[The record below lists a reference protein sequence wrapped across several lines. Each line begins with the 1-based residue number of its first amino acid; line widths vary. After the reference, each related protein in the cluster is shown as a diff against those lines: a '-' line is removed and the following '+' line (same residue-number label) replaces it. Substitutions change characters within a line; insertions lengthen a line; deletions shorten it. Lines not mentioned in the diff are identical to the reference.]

1 MAWKRAGTERFVASI
16 GLVLAG
22 AAAAHAAA
30 VTEVTSRAALGA
42 NDLLDWGMLPGGYPE
57 ALPNPIMAISAG
69 GLVVTL
75 GTTPD
80 RFINSYGTTF
90 NSITDFAPTDNLIGT
105 QQFTPIKLSFAT
117 PVFGAGLQAEN
128 QTGDQYGTVT
138 IAATITAV
146 VEAAAPA
153 WPSRPPSPCSGSGC
167 SGSLRRADAATD
179 SIGQGAPRI
188 RSSNAP
194 STASNISAVSR
205 PVFVL

>member
-105 QQFTPIKLSFAT
+105 QQFTPIKLSFCH
-117 PVFGAGLQAEN
+117 AGFWRRSAGRESNRRSVRNCHHRRHHHGGGGGGGTGMAEPA
-128 QTGDQYGTVT
+128 T
-138 IAATITAV
+138 IALFGV
-146 VEAAAPA
+146 GLLGLAAA
-153 WPSRPPSPCSGSGC
+153 
-167 SGSLRRADAATD
+167 RR
-179 SIGQGAPRI
+179 R
-188 RSSNAP
+188 RH
-194 STASNISAVSR
+194 
-205 PVFVL
+205 